1 MHPGIRNLTVDRRS
15 RFGRGG
21 KILFVDEDLQDLYY
35 LCRVLREQGR
45 DPVPC
50 ESYAEAMRHL
60 EVSRFEFVV
69 VSQGSYAF
77 EGRCVLER
85 AIEIDRYTPV
95 LVLTRC
101 HNMNCYL
108 DAMQLGA
115 VDYLEKP
122 IQPEEI
128 ARVVGTHLG
137 HGCTAA

>member
-1 MHPGIRNLTVDRRS
+1 MHAAIRNLTVDRRS

-45 DPVPC
+45 DTVPC

-85 AIEIDRYTPV
+85 AIEIDRYIPV

-122 IQPEEI
+122 VTVKQIQW
-128 ARVVGTHLG
+128 VVDTHVRRPRA
-137 HGCTAA
+137 TA

>member
-1 MHPGIRNLTVDRRS
+1 MHPAIRNRAVDRQAQ
-15 RFGRGG
+15 FGRGG

-35 LCRVLREQGR
+35 FCRVLREQGR
-45 DPVPC
+45 DAVPC

-60 EVSRFEFVV
+60 DISSFEFIV
-69 VSQGSYAF
+69 VSQGSCAF

-85 AIEIDRYTPV
+85 AMEIDRYLPV

-128 ARVVGTHLG
+128 ARVVETHLG
-137 HGCTAA
+137 RSRTAA

>member
-1 MHPGIRNLTVDRRS
+1 MHPGIRNRAVDQQSKFRQAA
-15 RFGRGG
+15 
-21 KILFVDEDLQDLYY
+21 KILFVDEDLQDLNYF
-35 LCRVLREQGR
+35 CRILREQGC

-50 ESYAEAMRHL
+50 ASYAEAMCHL
-60 EVSRFEFVV
+60 EASSFEFVV
-69 VSQGSYAF
+69 VSQGSHAF

-85 AIEIDRYTPV
+85 AIEVDRYTPV

-122 IQPEEI
+122 VQPEQI

-137 HGCTAA
+137 RITTAA

>member
-1 MHPGIRNLTVDRRS
+1 MHPGIRNLTVDRQS

-35 LCRVLREQGR
+35 LCQVLREQGR

-60 EVSRFEFVV
+60 DISSFEFIV
-69 VSQGSYAF
+69 VSQGSCAF

-85 AIEIDRYTPV
+85 AMEIDRYLPV

-128 ARVVGTHLG
+128 ARVVETHLG
-137 HGCTAA
+137 RSTTAA